1 MTIVVLHFAML
12 AMFWID
18 KFQFHKELTAIA
30 YPYRKGVGAS
40 KEIVQGLF
48 SFFVIEQGACPTF
61 GTTQDI

>member
-12 AMFWID
+12 TMLWID

-30 YPYRKGVGAS
+30 YAYRKGIGS
-40 KEIVQGLF
+40 GKEIVQSLF
-48 SFFVIEQGACPTF
+48 SFFVIEQGTCPTF